1 MIQDLVLDFSVDL
14 SHREKFEQFHAANPQ
29 VYEALEDLAGTLVSK
44 GRSKIG
50 IGFLCEVLRWNYY
63 MNTDD
68 PNSDFKINNNYR
80 PYYARL
86 LIQNNPLWENKF
98 ELRTIRS

>member
-1 MIQDLVLDFSVDL
+1 MIEELTLDFSL
-14 SHREKFEQFHAANPQ
+14 NLTHREKFEAFHSANPQ
-29 VYEALEDLAGTLVSK
+29 VYKALEELAETLVTR